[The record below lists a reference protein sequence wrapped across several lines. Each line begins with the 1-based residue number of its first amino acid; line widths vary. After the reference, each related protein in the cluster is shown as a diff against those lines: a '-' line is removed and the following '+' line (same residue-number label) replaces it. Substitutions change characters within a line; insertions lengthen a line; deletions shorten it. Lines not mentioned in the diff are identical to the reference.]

1 MGAPKLDTS
10 GVFHTTDTQD
20 MRRQIWAGQVTV
32 ASGGSTIL
40 IRNRGQYARC
50 WFEVFFQAAHGS
62 NGYGYYLANLSKY
75 GTGIAQN
82 TGAFSG
88 SISTSSTNSNQYNGV
103 QVTASAN
110 TTYLVHVNVYYHNTE
125 TGLEVDSP
133 AGLSHIGTGV

>member
-1 MGAPKLDTS
+1 MGTPKLDHS

-20 MRRQIWAGQVTV
+20 MRRQIWAGQLNV
-32 ASGGSTIL
+32 ASGGSAIL

-50 WFEVFFQAAHGS
+50 WFEVFFMAGHGS
-62 NGYGYYLANLSKY
+62 NGYGYYLANLSRY
-75 GTGIAQN
+75 GTGVAQN

-88 SISTSSTNSNQYNGV
+88 SISTSSTNGGQYNGV
-103 QVTASAN
+103 QVTASAY
-110 TTYLVHVNVYYHNTE
+110 TTYYVHVNVYYHNTE